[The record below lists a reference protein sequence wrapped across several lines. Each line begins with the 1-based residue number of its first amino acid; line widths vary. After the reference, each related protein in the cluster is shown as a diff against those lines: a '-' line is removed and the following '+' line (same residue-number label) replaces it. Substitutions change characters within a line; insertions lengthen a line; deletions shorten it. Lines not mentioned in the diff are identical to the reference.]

1 MLSFVEPFKQ
11 LFEEQGI
18 GTIHTRSTFLI
29 ALPALIAARQLGLKV
44 LYEVSGLWELVY
56 QDREDESHLLKRSPF
71 AELAETITM
80 TRADRLVVMN
90 DAVRQIAIDRGV
102 SAERI
107 HVAHNAVDIENFKPM
122 EPAKNETFTIG
133 YLGSFLQT
141 MKVWTTLLTP
151 FMNSK
156 RKMYISMCS
165 WWGMGFG
172 STTSD
177 HESSMRA

>member
-1 MLSFVEPFKQ
+1 
-11 LFEEQGI
+11 
-18 GTIHTRSTFLI
+18 STFLI

-80 TRADRLVVMN
+80 NRAAQLVVMN

-107 HVAHNAVDIENFKPM
+107 PVAHNARDIAAFKPI
-122 EPAKNETFTIG
+122 EPDKHETFSIG
-133 YLGSFLQT
+133 YLGSFADYEGLDDI
-141 MKVWTTLLTP
+141 VDVVHE
-151 FMNSK
+151 
-156 RKMYISMCS
+156 RKSQDVHIPVLMVAEGLRFNHIRSRI
-165 WWGMGFG
+165 
-172 STTSD
+172 TN
-177 HESSMRA
+177 ER